1 MPVPLPAPFPRPV
14 LGPDAP
20 RLTHWPM
27 HDTAGNRALES
38 LGNSTLADSGNYGL
52 MQRAGA
58 SVARLARAVAPHAR
72 QVWILAGPGNNGGDG
87 FEAALTLMRAGL
99 DVRIGWIGSEERLP
113 ADARQ
118 ALQRARDAGVPI
130 EPNCR
135 IPESLGRHDLVIDA
149 LLGRGLNRSPD
160 GLLAH
165 AITTLRQ
172 SPAPILAVDIP
183 SGLRADSGTLTE
195 SGLCVQAR
203 WTLALLGLAPGLFTV
218 HGRDVS
224 GEIWW
229 DDLGIDVQRI
239 APTAWLASTA
249 VLLGQW
255 PARRHVQHKG
265 SFGDVWVVGGAAG
278 MGGATRLA
286 GKAALRGG
294 AGRVR
299 LVRLDSESDPI
310 ASPELMSTSLPELLD
325 NPSPLHRATVVAG
338 CGGGSDIDRVLPVL
352 CEVAPRLIL
361 DADALNALAR
371 DPALR
376 DALRARHAHAL
387 STILTPHPLEAARL
401 LGDSVEEVQSHRLE
415 SAARLAREL
424 GCVVALKGSGTVV
437 ASPDQLPMMHAVG
450 NVALAAPGS
459 GDVLAGYLGG
469 LWSQLALSGPALS
482 SPDTARQATHTAVH
496 WHGLR
501 AEALCP
507 AGQVLGAAELA
518 EALDL
523 PGMP

>member
-1 MPVPLPAPFPRPV
+1 MPVPLSAPFPRPV
-14 LGPDAP
+14 LGSGAP

-38 LGNSTLADSGNYGL
+38 LGNSTLDEGGDSGL
-52 MQRAGA
+52 MQRAGT
-58 SVARLARAVAPHAR
+58 SVARLARALAPHAR

-87 FEAALTLMRAGL
+87 FEAAVTLKRIGL
-99 DVRIGWIGSEERLP
+99 DVQIGWIGSEERLP
-113 ADARQ
+113 ADARH
-118 ALQRARDAGVPI
+118 ALHRAREAGVPI

-135 IPESLGRHDLVIDA
+135 IPETLSPHDLVIDA

-160 GLLAH
+160 GQLAH

-172 SPAPILAVDIP
+172 SPAPILSVDIP

-218 HGRDVS
+218 HGRDVA

-255 PARRHVQHKG
+255 PGRRHAQHKG
-265 SFGDVWVVGGAAG
+265 SFGDVWVIGGASG
-278 MGGATRLA
+278 MSGAIHLA
-286 GKAALRGG
+286 GRGALRGG

-299 LVRLDSESDPI
+299 LVPLANEPQPSS
-310 ASPELMSTSLPELLD
+310 SPELMVTPLAVLLD

-338 CGGGSDIDRVLPVL
+338 CGGGAAIAQVLPVL
-352 CEVAPRLIL
+352 CEIAPRLIL
-361 DADALNALAR
+361 DADALNALAHE
-371 DPALR
+371 PALR
-376 DALRARHAHAL
+376 DALRARHAQAL

-401 LGDSVEEVQSHRLE
+401 LGDPVEEVQAHRLE

-437 ASPDQLPMMHAVG
+437 ASPGQLPMMHAVG
-450 NVALAAPGS
+450 NVALASPGS

-469 LWSQLALSGPALS
+469 LWSQLALSGSSLS
-482 SPDTARQATHTAVH
+482 SPDTARQAAHTAVH
-496 WHGLR
+496 WHGLH

-518 EALDL
+518 DALDL
-523 PGMP
+523 PGML

>member
-1 MPVPLPAPFPRPV
+1 
-14 LGPDAP
+14 
-20 RLTHWPM
+20 M

-239 APTAWLASTA
+239 APTAWLAPPCCLVNGRRGATFSTRVPLA
-249 VLLGQW
+249 MSGWSGAQPGWAAPRVW
-255 PARRHVQHKG
+255 PARR
-265 SFGDVWVVGGAAG
+265 
-278 MGGATRLA
+278 R
-286 GKAALRGG
+286 
-294 AGRVR
+294 
-299 LVRLDSESDPI
+299 
-310 ASPELMSTSLPELLD
+310 
-325 NPSPLHRATVVAG
+325 
-338 CGGGSDIDRVLPVL
+338 C
-352 CEVAPRLIL
+352 
-361 DADALNALAR
+361 
-371 DPALR
+371 
-376 DALRARHAHAL
+376 
-387 STILTPHPLEAARL
+387 EAAR
-401 LGDSVEEVQSHRLE
+401 DASDW
-415 SAARLAREL
+415 
-424 GCVVALKGSGTVV
+424 CGSTR
-437 ASPDQLPMMHAVG
+437 SPTR
-450 NVALAAPGS
+450 
-459 GDVLAGYLGG
+459 
-469 LWSQLALSGPALS
+469 
-482 SPDTARQATHTAVH
+482 SP
-496 WHGLR
+496 
-501 AEALCP
+501 P
-507 AGQVLGAAELA
+507 
-518 EALDL
+518 
-523 PGMP
+523 PS

>member
-1 MPVPLPAPFPRPV
+1 
-14 LGPDAP
+14 
-20 RLTHWPM
+20 M
-27 HDTAGNRALES
+27 HDTPGNRALES
-38 LGNSTLADSGNYGL
+38 LGNSTLSGPGHHGLTGL

-87 FEAALTLMRAGL
+87 FEAALTLRQADL
-99 DVRIGWIGSEERLP
+99 NVQVGWIGNEDRLP

-118 ALQRARDAGVPI
+118 ALQRARDAGVSI

-135 IPESLGRHDLVIDA
+135 IPEFLGRHDLVIDA

-160 GLLAH
+160 GQLAH
-165 AITTLRQ
+165 AITTLNR

-218 HGRDVS
+218 HGRDVA

-229 DDLGIDVQRI
+229 DDLGVDVQRI
-239 APTAWLASTA
+239 APTAWLASTS

-255 PARRHVQHKG
+255 PERRHVQHKG
-265 SFGDVWVVGGAAG
+265 SFGDVWVIGGASG
-278 MGGATRLA
+278 MGGAVLLA
-286 GKAALRGG
+286 ARAALGGG

-299 LVRLDSESDPI
+299 LVRLDPQAGPDP
-310 ASPELMSTSLPELLD
+310 APELMTTSLADLLD

-338 CGGGSDIDRVLPVL
+338 CGGGQDIARVLPTL
-352 CEVAPRLIL
+352 CEVSPRLIL
-361 DADALNALAR
+361 DADALNALAQE
-371 DPALR
+371 PALR
-376 DALRARHAHAL
+376 DALRTRHAHAL

-401 LGDSVEEVQSHRLE
+401 LDVPVEQIQAHRLE
-415 SAARLAREL
+415 AAARLASEL

-437 ASPDQLPMMHAVG
+437 ASPGQLPMMHAVG
-450 NVALAAPGS
+450 NVALASPGS

-469 LWSQLALSGPALS
+469 LWSQLALSGPTLS
-482 SPDTARQATHTAVH
+482 SPDTARQAAHTAVH

-507 AGQVLGAAELA
+507 AGQILTAAELA
-518 EALDL
+518 AALDL